1 MTESSGLGPQN
12 SSVEP
17 WNREY
22 PTSLVGFAGARGV
35 RLPRVPPVSNE
46 DMTELDGVFY
56 KEIVEQALREFP
68 NEACGLI
75 AGEGDVPVR
84 VYPMTNANA
93 SSDTYR
99 FDGQEQFT
107 VFDEVEERGWDIWAI
122 YHSHTHSEAYPSET
136 DIKLAFYP
144 DSRYLLLSV
153 ADREQPVL
161 RSFFIREGEVTEEEM
176 TVT

>member
-1 MTESSGLGPQN
+1 M
-12 SSVEP
+12 
-17 WNREY
+17 
-22 PTSLVGFAGARGV
+22 A
-35 RLPRVPPVSNE
+35 
-46 DMTELDGVFY
+46 ELDGVFY

-75 AGEGDVPVR
+75 AGEADVPVK
-84 VYPMTNANA
+84 VYAMKNANA

-99 FDGQEQFT
+99 FDAQEQFE
-107 VFDEVEERGWDIWAI
+107 VFDELDDHSWDIWAI

-153 ADREQPVL
+153 ADRERPVL

>member
-1 MTESSGLGPQN
+1 M
-12 SSVEP
+12 
-17 WNREY
+17 
-22 PTSLVGFAGARGV
+22 A
-35 RLPRVPPVSNE
+35 
-46 DMTELDGVFY
+46 ELDGVFY

-68 NEACGLI
+68 NECCGLI
-75 AGEGDVPVR
+75 AGEADVPIK
-84 VYPMTNANA
+84 VYAMKNANA

-99 FDGQEQFT
+99 FDAQEQFE
-107 VFDEVEERGWDIWAI
+107 VFDELDDHAWDIWAI

-161 RSFFIREGEVTEEEM
+161 RSFFIRDGELTEEEM

>member
-1 MTESSGLGPQN
+1 MQEGSAPAGP
-12 SSVEP
+12 
-17 WNREY
+17 
-22 PTSLVGFAGARGV
+22 AGIH
-35 RLPRVPPVSNE
+35 E
-46 DMTELDGVFY
+46 DMAELDGVFY

-99 FDGQEQFT
+99 FDGREQFK
-107 VFDEVEERGWDIWAI
+107 VFDEVEARGWDIWAI

-153 ADREQPVL
+153 ADRDQPVL
-161 RSFFIREGEVTEEEM
+161 RSFFIREGTVEEEEM